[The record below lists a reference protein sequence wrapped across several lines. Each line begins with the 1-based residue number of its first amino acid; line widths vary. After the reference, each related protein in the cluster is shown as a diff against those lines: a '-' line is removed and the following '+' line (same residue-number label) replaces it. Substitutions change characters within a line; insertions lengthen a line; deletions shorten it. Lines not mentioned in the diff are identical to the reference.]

1 MSKSLILLLVAIST
15 PAWALDPAYLGV
27 WAPNPKACR
36 DGGRE
41 AFRITQKAVYGREWR
56 CDIKQAS
63 SDGAG
68 WVVHLACAVEGTDS
82 TKTWRWQLTPNG
94 RLHEKQEDQSADYV
108 RCKDSDYR

>member
-1 MSKSLILLLVAIST
+1 M
-15 PAWALDPAYLGV
+15 G
-27 WAPNPKACR
+27 
-36 DGGRE
+36 
-41 AFRITQKAVYGREWR
+41 

-94 RLHEKQEDQSADYV
+94 RLH
-108 RCKDSDYR
+108 